1 VEDNVSQM
9 EVRVASGQG
18 RTEWCGPR
26 GEGKALQKVK
36 NSGNEAKE
44 SLKTKDI
51 TFLKGANFARFA
63 RKITLISRQKEQ
75 KNCILRKR
83 TESPQRT
90 ARVG

>member
-1 VEDNVSQM
+1 MSQM
-9 EVRVASGQG
+9 GVRVASGQG
-18 RTEWCGPR
+18 RTEWSGR
-26 GEGKALQKVK
+26 GRGTSALQKVK

-83 TESPQRT
+83 TEGPQRT